1 MLTNYICKDPIS
13 KESHREVLGVRT
25 YEFWGDTIQP
35 ITRVSQNELKSSQ
48 EGAREPGA
56 ERDCQPRC
64 PRSTKTQPCF
74 WFSGGARASPA
85 QTSSFAPTPVLQS
98 SRQPR
103 TVQLKAAEVAFS
115 ERTSQCPEHP
125 DQEQGAWEHTSKL
138 PTPHCGS
145 GSRMAASLPTQ
156 EGEKGNHLLCCFS
169 LTCL

>member
-115 ERTSQCPEHP
+115 ERTSQCLEHP
-125 DQEQGAWEHTSKL
+125 DQEQGAWEHTSNSQP
-138 PTPHCGS
+138 PT
-145 GSRMAASLPTQ
+145 AAPAP
-156 EGEKGNHLLCCFS
+156 GWRRVCPPRKGRRETISYVAFR
-169 LTCL
+169 